1 MNQKVF
7 IGNYSKGIKKF
18 ELNEEGNLKYLTT
31 IGDLD
36 NNSYIAKYKDHIY
49 SVLET
54 KNGEVVAYSN
64 GKVSSKQECGEL
76 PCFLEIDEKKKIIY
90 IANYLSGSFVVYKLE
105 ENGEIGRLLYSREYG
120 ENSNIHYIKAVEDKL
135 YVINLGQD
143 TLYEY
148 CVNYNNEKLE
158 INEKNKIVFPKKTE
172 PRHMVLDNDKNIFV
186 VTEKSCELYKIIHDD
201 KEKLKIADKKSI
213 IRPGTIK
220 SDKDT
225 GCAIKMDLD
234 KEYIYVSV
242 RGKNCISVFETESMN
257 LIQNINCGGDCPRDI
272 SFDITGKFF
281 MCANQLSNNI
291 AIYTVLDDG
300 ILRYKDN
307 IDTISP
313 SCIIF
318 DEV

>member
-1 MNQKVF
+1 MNQGVF

-18 ELNEEGNLKYLTT
+18 ELNEEGNLRYLTT

-36 NNSYIAKYKDHIY
+36 NNSYIFKYKDHIY
-49 SVLET
+49 SVFET
-54 KNGEVVAYSN
+54 KNGKVVAYSKE
-64 GKVSSKQECGEL
+64 KVSSEQECGEL
-76 PCFLEIDEKKKIIY
+76 PCFLEIDEKRKIIY
-90 IANYLSGSFVVYKLE
+90 IANYLSGSFVAYKLE
-105 ENGEIGRLLYSREYG
+105 ENGEIGRRLYSKEYG
-120 ENSNIHYIKAVEDKL
+120 KGSNIHYIKAIEDKL
-135 YVINLGQD
+135 YVINLGKD

-148 CVNYNNEKLE
+148 YINYNNEKLE
-158 INEKNKIVFPKKTE
+158 IKEKNKIVFPKETE

-201 KEKLKIADKKSI
+201 KDKLKIADKESI
-213 IRPGTIK
+213 IEPGIIK

-225 GCAIKMDLD
+225 GCAIKMDSG
-234 KEYIYVSV
+234 KENIYVSV
-242 RGKNCISVFETESMN
+242 RGQNGISVFKAENMN
-257 LIQNINCGGDCPRDI
+257 LIQNINCGGECPRDI

-291 AIYTVLDDG
+291 AIYTVLGDG
-300 ILRYKDN
+300 TLRYKDN

-318 DEV
+318 EEV